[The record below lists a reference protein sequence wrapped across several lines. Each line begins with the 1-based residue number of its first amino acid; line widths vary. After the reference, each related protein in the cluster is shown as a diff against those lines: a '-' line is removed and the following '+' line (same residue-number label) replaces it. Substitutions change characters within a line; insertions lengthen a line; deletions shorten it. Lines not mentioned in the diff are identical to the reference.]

1 MNLANI
7 YAGYELPE
15 IVQELVRL
23 GRISFRKA
31 KMLSFKD
38 EVKLTNAQISEYM
51 SLKPS
56 RSENESREDY
66 KNRMVFSK
74 QLLKFRPYIY
84 DFNKMD
90 KSKVRKFAR

>member
-15 IVQELVRL
+15 IVNEIVKKGL
-23 GRISFRKA
+23 ISYRKA
-31 KMLSFKD
+31 KMLAFRDEFKINN
-38 EVKLTNAQISEYM
+38 TQISEYM
-51 SLKPS
+51 ALKPA

-74 QLLKFRPYIY
+74 QLLKFRPYIFDY
-84 DFNKMD
+84 SQYNKN
-90 KSKVRKFAR
+90 K